1 MKSIELTQSQ
11 IKALQSG
18 ATMFLFP
25 INFIDDFKMK
35 KIKDDYNYYNKIFT
49 HNKKEQE
56 EFEYILSVW
65 NLNKCTNCRYNL
77 CISDCSSIVTFNIFN
92 KTMNRD
98 NVVDCINILD
108 SPIQKGDKDIF
119 VKEEFQLN
127 GYDFWNVIYKN
138 TCLNIPTPF
147 KWIPASQMT
156 KEQSRY
162 SFSECIDVK
171 IVKVQDITYEQISD
185 IQIDCSITFKDFYNQ
200 QMKEQNINR
209 TYEDNDYVFLV
220 EFA

>member
-18 ATMFLFP
+18 ATMFIFP
-25 INFIDDFKMK
+25 IS
-35 KIKDDYNYYNKIFT
+35 DYDLNRINKG
-49 HNKKEQE
+49 
-56 EFEYILSVW
+56 Y
-65 NLNKCTNCRYNL
+65 
-77 CISDCSSIVTFNIFN
+77 SIGDSIP
-92 KTMNRD
+92 
-98 NVVDCINILD
+98 IN
-108 SPIQKGDKDIF
+108 KGDKDIF